1 MLLSYSHRFIFIHNY
16 RVAGTSIRKSLERY
30 VKRPLLGRILKKIG
44 VENKRSDHTWKTF
57 PAHITARELRKRLP
71 AEIYDTFYK
80 FAFVRNPWD
89 WQVSL
94 YHYMLKHKPH
104 RQHQLIRAM
113 KGFDEYIVWRVNEEK
128 VLQKDFVTDSEG
140 TLIVDF
146 VGRYESLSKDFLQ
159 VCEVLNINASL
170 PHINKSSH
178 RNYRSYYSAETRSLV
193 EENFSEDIEL
203 FGYTF

>member
-1 MLLSYSHRFIFIHNY
+1 MLLSYSHRFIFIHIY
-16 RVAGTSIRKSLERY
+16 KVAGTSMAKALERY
-30 VKRPLLGRILKKIG
+30 AKVSVFRILLNKIG
-44 VENKRSDHTWKTF
+44 VGVNPTHHDWKTF
-57 PAHITARELRKRLP
+57 PAHIKAKELRRILP
-71 AEIYDTFYK
+71 ADLYDTFYK

-94 YHYMLKHKPH
+94 YHYMLKNKSH
-104 RQHQLIRAM
+104 RQHRFISA
-113 KGFDEYIVWRVNEEK
+113 KKSFDEYIVWRVNEDK

-140 TLIVDF
+140 TMIVDF
-146 VGRYESLSKDFLQ
+146 VGRYENLSKDFLQ
-159 VCEVLNINASL
+159 VCNVLNINASL

-178 RNYRSYYSAETRSLV
+178 INYQSYYNVETRRLV